1 MPVITL
7 NLHGRLVE
15 FDKPAVMGILNA
27 TPDSFHAGSRA
38 LDTESI
44 ARKAQQLVADGADM
58 IDIGAYSSRP
68 GASEVPPEEERR
80 RLGIALHAV
89 RDAVGGNIPVS
100 VDTFRADIARFAIDN
115 GADIINDIS
124 GGTLDPDMFQAIA
137 DLNVPYILMHMR
149 GTPATMQS
157 MTDYTD
163 VVADV
168 IADMSHKLYSLHEL
182 GVADIIIDPGFGFAK
197 TLEQNYRILARLD
210 EFKILGCPILA
221 GISRKSMLTRLLG
234 IDAADALTATAIAGA
249 LAIERGAAII
259 RVHDPKEAAQSIAII
274 QTLNANA

>member
-1 MPVITL
+1 MSL
-7 NLHGRLVE
+7 NLHGRIVE

-80 RLGIALHAV
+80 RLGIALRAV

-168 IADMSHKLYSLHEL
+168 IADLSHKLYSLREL

-210 EFKILGCPILA
+210 DFNILGCPILA

>member
-168 IADMSHKLYSLHEL
+168 IVDMSHKLYSLHEL